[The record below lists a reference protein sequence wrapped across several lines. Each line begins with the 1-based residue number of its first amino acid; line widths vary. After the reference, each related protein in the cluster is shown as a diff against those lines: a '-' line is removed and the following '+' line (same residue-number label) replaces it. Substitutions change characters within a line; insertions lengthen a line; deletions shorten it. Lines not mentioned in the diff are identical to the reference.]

1 MLKKINFL
9 LIILFYFSSLTN
21 HSLAFH
27 KKYKKNDI
35 FYENIDVEKDKI
47 KSSYCAEGVSKKKD
61 DSGERLINDKQQ
73 PAWRLTGYHQK
84 NQLKLK
90 KN

>member
-9 LIILFYFSSLTN
+9 LIILFLFSSLTN

-47 KSSYCAEGVSKKKD
+47 KSSYCAEGVSKKKMILENGLLTT
-61 DSGERLINDKQQ
+61 SNNQ
-73 PAWRLTGYHQK
+73 PGD
-84 NQLKLK
+84 
-90 KN
+90 